1 MASSGTVCEYE
12 SYFTPSNL
20 MYSKLSTHVNWT
32 DYGKGARDRSRSSR
46 MGLLNTLLAVWTELL
61 RFTMYIGKN

>member
-1 MASSGTVCEYE
+1 MASSGTDCDYE

-32 DYGKGARDRSRSSR
+32 DYGKGEIE
-46 MGLLNTLLAVWTELL
+46 VEL
-61 RFTMYIGKN
+61 YVEWVY

>member
-1 MASSGTVCEYE
+1 MICTIRLQVSETCDGDAGWLMASSGTVCDYE

-32 DYGKGARDRSRSSR
+32 DYGKGEIE
-46 MGLLNTLLAVWTELL
+46 VEL
-61 RFTMYIGKN
+61 YVEWVY

>member
-1 MASSGTVCEYE
+1 MASSGTVCDYE

-32 DYGKGARDRSRSSR
+32 DYGKGKIE
-46 MGLLNTLLAVWTELL
+46 VKVVEWV
-61 RFTMYIGKN
+61 Y